1 MQRYVILGLLSVL
14 SLSAFAAP
22 MENKT
27 FDAEALKQLIITN
40 RTDGNISI
48 QAYKTTRIVAYV
60 SKTQKSNAC
69 LADFKQVGD
78 TLTVETTT
86 GSARCKLNLKFK
98 VPKQLALQLTAGAG
112 NISVKGTNGS
122 IQVNAG
128 SGNTLINATVT
139 QLESRIGSGYIDVRG
154 LAGNAQVM
162 SVSGRVELAYAT
174 VPEEGE
180 LTVHTGSGDVE
191 IKLPKDS
198 KVVTN
203 YLTATGETHSDISNA
218 QDAQFKVN
226 VRTGSG
232 DLSMHRPFR

>member
-1 MQRYVILGLLSVL
+1 MRHTTVLAFFLTLSTSV
-14 SLSAFAAP
+14 FAAP

-40 RTDGNISI
+40 RTEGNISI

-60 SKTQKSNAC
+60 GKTQKSNAC

-78 TLTVETTT
+78 TLTVDTTT

-139 QLESRIGSGYIDVRG
+139 QLESRIGSGYINASG
-154 LAGNAQVM
+154 LAGNAKVI
-162 SVSGRVELAYAT
+162 SGSGRVKLAYAT
-174 VPEEGE
+174 VPNEGE
-180 LTVHTGSGDVE
+180 LTVQTGSGDVE
-191 IKLPKDS
+191 IILPKDS

-218 QDAQFKVN
+218 KDAQFKVN